1 MLNYNIK
8 GTGVPITDE
17 LRGYVE
23 KKLAHAEKFL
33 QSDTTAHVDVELT
46 HQDLRHGDKFC
57 AEFTASAEQKPLAF
71 LCPSGH
77 DWNGSYCTLKSPSGV
92 EAYVAN
98 VLSAFMSLIDFW

>member
-1 MLNYNIK
+1 M
-8 GTGVPITDE
+8 E
-17 LRGYVE
+17 
-23 KKLAHAEKFL
+23 AA
-33 QSDTTAHVDVELT
+33 
-46 HQDLRHGDKFC
+46 C
-57 AEFTASAEQKPLAF
+57 AEAGGTWDSAANYCRMPGTSSARVAPLAF